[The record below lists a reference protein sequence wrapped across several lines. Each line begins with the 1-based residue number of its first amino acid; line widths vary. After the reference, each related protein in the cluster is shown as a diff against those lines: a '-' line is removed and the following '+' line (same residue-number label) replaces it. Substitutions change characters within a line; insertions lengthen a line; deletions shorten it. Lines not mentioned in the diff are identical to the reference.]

1 MKEKKFKG
9 LALTLLAVSQLIL
22 ALDYTI
28 IFVGLPSIAVELGFS
43 ANSLQWV
50 VSAFSLVYGGFLLI
64 GGKLSDLL
72 GRRRMFII
80 ATALFGLGSLLGGLV
95 NSDMMLIVARGIQGL
110 GGAL

>member
-1 MKEKKFKG
+1 MNCLLLFYSNYRLFGLERKEEYSMKEKKFKG

-64 GGKLSDLL
+64 GGRLSDLL
-72 GRRRMFII
+72 GRR
-80 ATALFGLGSLLGGLV
+80 GCLL
-95 NSDMMLIVARGIQGL
+95 
-110 GGAL
+110 